1 MQSAFLTA
9 RWEYL
14 VMANYEV
21 NPDALRPMLP
31 EGVEL
36 DTFEGKHLVSLV
48 GFMFLRTKVLG
59 LPVPFHRDFE
69 EVNLRFYVRRLEG
82 NTWKRGVVFVKEIVP
97 KWAIAWVA
105 NTIYGEPY
113 VRHTMRHCIVQDQ
126 ALHVDYEW
134 KVANDWYRIGVEA
147 DSVVEEIPPSSAEEF
162 ILEHYWGY
170 TDRRGNGTQEYGVEH
185 PRWLVHRVASY
196 DIRCDFGKLYGATFA
211 DLNKAV
217 PHSVFLAQG
226 SDVLV
231 RWGRSL

>member
-1 MQSAFLTA
+1 MQSPFLTA

-21 NPDALRPMLP
+21 HPAVLSPMLP
-31 EGVEL
+31 AGLEL

-59 LPVPFHRDFE
+59 VPVPFHQDFE
-69 EVNLRFYVRRLEG
+69 EVNLRFYVRRRDG

-97 KWAIAWVA
+97 KRAIAWVA

-113 VRHTMRHCIVQDQ
+113 VRHPMRHQIAQTQ
-126 ALHVDYEW
+126 HLHVAYEW
-134 KVANDWYRIGVEA
+134 KVANDWYRIGVKA
-147 DSVVEEIPPSSAEEF
+147 NSVVEEMQASSAEEF

-170 TDRRGNGTQEYGVEH
+170 TDRQGSRTQEYGVEH
-185 PRWLVHRVASY
+185 PRWLVHPVESY
-196 DIRCDFGKLYGATFA
+196 DIRCDFGKLYGADFA
-211 DLNKAV
+211 SLNTAQ

-231 RWGRSL
+231 RWGKAL